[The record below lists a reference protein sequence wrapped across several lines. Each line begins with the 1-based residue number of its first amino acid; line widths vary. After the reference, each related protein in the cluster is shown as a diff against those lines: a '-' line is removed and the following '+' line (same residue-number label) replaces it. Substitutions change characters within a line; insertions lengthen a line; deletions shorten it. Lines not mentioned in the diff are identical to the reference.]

1 MSYVFIALDSLR
13 PFTGKIRNQES
24 LYAR

>member
-13 PFTGKIRNQES
+13 PFTGTIRIQES
-24 LYAR
+24 LYAG